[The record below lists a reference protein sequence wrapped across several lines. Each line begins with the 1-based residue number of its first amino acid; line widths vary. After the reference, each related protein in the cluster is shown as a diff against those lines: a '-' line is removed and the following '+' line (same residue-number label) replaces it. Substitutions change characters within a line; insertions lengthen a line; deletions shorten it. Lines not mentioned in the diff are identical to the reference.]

1 MTGIVSTE
9 YIILDTSRAALR
21 SGIEVAVKRSF
32 TDKAIAKLKPWLV
45 HVPKKTGDLL
55 EAVTSTL
62 EGSPA
67 GSIGIGAPGI
77 DYAGYV
83 NEMMPKIEWTNKNSV
98 YQWFEKL
105 LGQAEKIAN
114 TILNQVIREFMLT
127 KIKHLLRVVA

>member
-1 MTGIVSTE
+1 MSGIISTE
-9 YIILDTSRAALR
+9 YIMLDTSRAALR
-21 SGIEVAVKRSF
+21 AGVEAAVKRSF
-32 TDKAIAKLKPWLV
+32 TDKAITKLQPWLH
-45 HVPKKTGDLL
+45 HVPKKNGDLL
-55 EAVTSTL
+55 SAITTTL

-67 GSIGIGAPGI
+67 GTIAIGAPGI